1 MEDMYSSFVESL
13 MELPDLAYAWVTAQA
28 AARRVQ
34 RPMDATDEPA
44 RALQRRRG
52 NNGDGEPM
60 EADDASEENE
70 DPMAVEQQPL
80 SAPVP
85 DATAGALVPAQAVEG
100 SGEGAALLRR
110 SYARTLA
117 NEQEAFGVAV
127 TASRWRWVFLD
138 FEATGKAI
146 KYDEPIQLAFR
157 VLSAEEHQV
166 WYATPNVEI
175 SAGAHAIH
183 RISKEELELMEAEP
197 LVVVLNEV
205 VAWLTKVAGDLP
217 LAFVQHGRFDVQML
231 VACLQRYDIDP
242 SFLDDAP
249 VLDTLACAKDM
260 WHLTDLVDN
269 GYSLQKLYK
278 FVTGQPLEHAHDA
291 DVDVGATIVLAARL
305 FFSSGRDSADAF
317 LVQRSRRYAVP
328 VALAPA
334 APAEEDDFYATG
346 GLFDRMGAEG
356 LAVIAAARRE
366 GRVLTLD
373 QIFDL
378 AYAVP
383 AGRSYRNS
391 DVRRRLRAALDAIS
405 GATVRP
411 ADEYER
417 ARPHGARKFAQPG
430 WDFDL
435 PDDMGTNEQCAAAF
449 EARYAEYYRRTGF
462 NLRGTEARRINFKD
476 PVHRHIRRKWFRK
489 WRDLAGGDGRRPW
502 FLRTL
507 LTWKRMV
514 EVMTVVEGAEFGEW
528 LQAFDDECR
537 ELARAS
543 FCGMVPLT
551 CEHCASFSAAVEH
564 ARSGVR
570 GAPGP
575 ASIFRDRR
583 YVRFDTVAAAAS
595 GIRGG
600 EGLLPDHIKGT
611 PILRCWACHGCNGS
625 LTDLYDSANDVHQ
638 TLINAADASEASVD
652 HFGVTRAGPA

>member
-1 MEDMYSSFVESL
+1 METMWGDLLDSL
-13 MELPDLAYAWVTAQA
+13 LRAPDAAYAWVTAQA

-52 NNGDGEPM
+52 NNDGGEPM

-80 SAPVP
+80 AALVP
-85 DATAGALVPAQAVEG
+85 GATAGAIVPAQAVEG
-100 SGEGAALLRR
+100 SGEGAAPLLR

-117 NEQEAFGVAV
+117 NEQEAFGVAAA
-127 TASRWRWVFLD
+127 ASEWRLVVVD

-146 KYDEPIQLAFR
+146 KFDEPIQLAFR
-157 VLSAEEHQV
+157 VLGAEERQV
-166 WYATPNVEI
+166 WYADPNVEI

-197 LVVVLNEV
+197 LVDVLNEV
-205 VAWLTKVAGDLP
+205 VAWLTEVSGGRP

-231 VACLQRYDIDP
+231 VACLQRYNIDTA
-242 SFLDDAP
+242 FLDNVP

-260 WHLTDLVDN
+260 WRLTDLVDN
-269 GYSLQKLYK
+269 GYSLQKLHYM
-278 FVTGQPLEHAHDA
+278 VTRRQLENAHDA
-291 DVDVGATIVLAARL
+291 DVDVGATIGLAARL
-305 FFSSGRDSADAF
+305 FFSSDCDSADAF
-317 LVQRSRRYAVP
+317 LLRHARRYAVP

-334 APAEEDDFYATG
+334 AAAEEDFYAGG
-346 GLFDRMGAEG
+346 GLFDRMGPEG
-356 LAVIAAARRE
+356 FEVIAAARRE

-373 QIFDL
+373 QILDL
-378 AYAVP
+378 AYTVP
-383 AGRSYRNS
+383 ANRSYPHSNARQ
-391 DVRRRLRAALDAIS
+391 RLLAALDARS
-405 GATVRP
+405 GATVRA

-417 ARPHGARKFAQPG
+417 ARPHGAKKFAQPG

-435 PDDMGTNEQCAAAF
+435 PDDVGTNDECAAAF

-462 NLRGTEARRINFKD
+462 NLRATEARRINFKD

-489 WRDLAGGDGRRPW
+489 WKDLAGGDGRRPW

-507 LTWKRMV
+507 LKWNRMV

-528 LQAFDDECR
+528 LRAFDDECR

-543 FCGMVPLT
+543 SPTAPLT
-551 CEHCASFSAAVEH
+551 CEHCASFPAAVEH

-583 YVRFDTVAAAAS
+583 YVRFDTVAGAAS

-600 EGLLPDHIKGT
+600 EGLVPDHIKGT
-611 PILRCWACHGCNGS
+611 PILRCWACHGCNTQ

-638 TLINAADASEASVD
+638 TLTNAADASEASVD

>member
-1 MEDMYSSFVESL
+1 MYSSFVEGL
-13 MELPDLAYAWVTAQA
+13 LNLPDLAYACVTAQA
-28 AARRVQ
+28 AARRAD
-34 RPMDATDEPA
+34 RPTDETDEPP

-52 NNGDGEPM
+52 NNDGEPM

-70 DPMAVEQQPL
+70 DPMAVEQRPL
-80 SAPVP
+80 AAPVP
-85 DATAGALVPAQAVEG
+85 GATAGAIVPAQAVEG
-100 SGEGAALLRR
+100 SGEGAAPRLR

-117 NEQEAFGVAV
+117 NEQEAFGVAAA
-127 TASRWRWVFLD
+127 ASEWRLVVVD

-146 KYDEPIQLAFR
+146 KFDEPIQLAFR
-157 VLSAEEHQV
+157 VLGAEERQV
-166 WYATPNVEI
+166 WYAVPNVEI

-197 LVVVLNEV
+197 LVNVLNEV
-205 VAWLTKVAGDLP
+205 VAWLTEVSGGRP

-231 VACLQRYDIDP
+231 VACLQRYSIDTT
-242 SFLDDAP
+242 FLDNVP

-260 WHLTDLVDN
+260 WHLTDLIDN

-278 FVTGQPLEHAHDA
+278 FVTRQPLEGAHDA

-305 FFSSGRDSADAF
+305 FSSSDCDSADAF
-317 LVQRSRRYAVP
+317 LTQYARRYAVP
-328 VALAPA
+328 VALAPVA
-334 APAEEDDFYATG
+334 AAEEDDFYATG
-346 GLFDRMGAEG
+346 GLFDRMGPEG
-356 LAVIAAARRE
+356 FEVIAAARRE

-383 AGRSYRNS
+383 ANRSFEHSNARQ
-391 DVRRRLRAALDAIS
+391 RLRAALDARS

-411 ADEYER
+411 VDEYER
-417 ARPHGARKFAQPG
+417 ARPHGAKKFAQPG

-435 PDDMGTNEQCAAAF
+435 PDDKGTNEECAAAF
-449 EARYAEYYRRTGF
+449 EARYAEYYQRTGF
-462 NLRGTEARRINFKD
+462 YLRGTEARRINFKD

-489 WRDLAGGDGRRPW
+489 WKELAGGDGRRPW

-507 LTWKRMV
+507 LKWNRMV

-528 LQAFDDECR
+528 LREFDEECR

-543 FCGMVPLT
+543 SPTAPLN
-551 CEHCASFSAAVEH
+551 CEHCASFPAAVEH

-611 PILRCWACHGCNGS
+611 PILRCWACPDCNGQ
-625 LTDLYDSANDVHQ
+625 LTDLYDSAYDVHQ
-638 TLINAADASEASVD
+638 TLTNAADASEASVD

>member
-1 MEDMYSSFVESL
+1 MESTWGDWVESL
-13 MELPDLAYAWVTAQA
+13 LSLPDTAYAYVTAEA
-28 AARRVQ
+28 AARRAD
-34 RPMDATDEPA
+34 RPTDETDEPP

-52 NNGDGEPM
+52 NNDGEPM

-70 DPMAVEQQPL
+70 DPMAVEQRPL
-80 SAPVP
+80 AAPVP
-85 DATAGALVPAQAVEG
+85 GATAGAIVPAQAVEG
-100 SGEGAALLRR
+100 SGEGAAPRLR

-117 NEQEAFGVAV
+117 NEQEAFGVAAA
-127 TASRWRWVFLD
+127 ASEWRLVVVD

-146 KYDEPIQLAFR
+146 KFDEPIQLAFR
-157 VLSAEEHQV
+157 VLGAEEHQV
-166 WYATPNVEI
+166 WYAFPNVEI

-183 RISKEELELMEAEP
+183 HISKEELELMEAEP

-242 SFLDDAP
+242 SFLDNVP

-260 WHLTDLVDN
+260 WRLTDLVDN
-269 GYSLQKLYK
+269 GYSLQKLHYM
-278 FVTGQPLEHAHDA
+278 VTRQQLENAHDA
-291 DVDVGATIVLAARL
+291 EVDVGATTGLAARL
-305 FFSSGRDSADAF
+305 FFSSGCDSADAF
-317 LVQRSRRYAVP
+317 LVQRARRYAVP

-334 APAEEDDFYATG
+334 APAEEDDFYAGG
-346 GLFDRMGAEG
+346 GLFERMGPEG
-356 LAVIAAARRE
+356 FEVIAAARRE

-373 QIFDL
+373 EIFDL
-378 AYAVP
+378 AYTVP
-383 AGRSYRNS
+383 ANRSYPHSNARQ
-391 DVRRRLRAALDAIS
+391 RLLAALDARS

-411 ADEYER
+411 ADAYER
-417 ARPHGARKFAQPG
+417 ARPYGAEKFAQPG

-435 PDDMGTNEQCAAAF
+435 PDDKGTDEECAAAF
-449 EARYAEYYRRTGF
+449 EARYAEYYERTRF
-462 NLRGTEARRINFKD
+462 NLRATEARRIDFKN

-489 WRDLAGGDGRRPW
+489 WKELAGGDGRRPW

-507 LTWKRMV
+507 LKWKRMV
-514 EVMTVVEGAEFGEW
+514 EVMTVVEGADFGEW

-543 FCGMVPLT
+543 SPTAPLN
-551 CEHCASFSAAVEH
+551 CEHCASFPAAVEH

-600 EGLLPDHIKGT
+600 ESLVPDHIKGT
-611 PILRCWACHGCNGS
+611 PILRCWACHGCNSS
-625 LTDLYDSANDVHQ
+625 LTDLYDSAYEVHQ
-638 TLINAADASEASVD
+638 TLINAADASAASVD

>member
-1 MEDMYSSFVESL
+1 MESL
-13 MELPDLAYAWVTAQA
+13 LSLPDTAYAYVTAEA
-28 AARRVQ
+28 AARRAD
-34 RPMDATDEPA
+34 RPTDETDEPP
-44 RALQRRRG
+44 RPVQRRRG
-52 NNGDGEPM
+52 NNDGGEPM
-60 EADDASEENE
+60 EADDTPEEN
-70 DPMAVEQQPL
+70 DDAMADDQHSLAGAMQGV
-80 SAPVP
+80 
-85 DATAGALVPAQAVEG
+85 TAGALVPAQAVEG
-100 SGEGAALLRR
+100 SGEGAAPLLR

-117 NEQEAFGVAV
+117 NEQEAFGVAAA
-127 TASRWRWVFLD
+127 ASEWRLVVVD

-146 KYDEPIQLAFR
+146 KFDEPIQLAFR
-157 VLSAEEHQV
+157 VLGAEEHQV
-166 WYATPNVEI
+166 WYAVPNVEI

-231 VACLQRYDIDP
+231 VACLQRYNIDAA
-242 SFLDDAP
+242 FLDNVP
-249 VLDTLACAKDM
+249 ILDTLACAKDM

-278 FVTGQPLEHAHDA
+278 FVTRQPLEGAHDA

-305 FFSSGRDSADAF
+305 FFSSDCDSADAF
-317 LVQRSRRYAVP
+317 LTQYARRYAVP

-334 APAEEDDFYATG
+334 AAAEEDDVYASG
-346 GLFDRMGAEG
+346 NIFERMGPEG
-356 LAVIAAARRE
+356 LKVLAAMRRA
-366 GRVLTLD
+366 GREPTLEELY
-373 QIFDL
+373 DL

-383 AGRSYRNS
+383 AGRSYEHS
-391 DVRRRLRAALDAIS
+391 DARRRLQAALDARS
-405 GATVRP
+405 GAIVRP

-417 ARPHGARKFAQPG
+417 ARPHGATKFAQPG

-435 PDDMGTNEQCAAAF
+435 PDDEGTNEQCAAAF
-449 EARYAEYYRRTGF
+449 EARYAEYHRRTRF
-462 NLRGTEARRINFKD
+462 NLRATEARRIDFKN
-476 PVHRHIRRKWFRK
+476 PVHRYIRRKWFRK
-489 WRDLAGGDGRRPW
+489 WKELAGGDGRRPW

-507 LTWKRMV
+507 LKWNRMV
-514 EVMTVVEGAEFGEW
+514 EVMTVVEGPEFGDW
-528 LQAFDDECR
+528 LRRFDKECR

-543 FCGMVPLT
+543 SPTAPLT
-551 CEHCASFSAAVEH
+551 CEHCASFPAAVEH

-570 GAPGP
+570 GVPGP

-583 YVRFDTVAAAAS
+583 YVRFDTVAGAAS

-600 EGLLPDHIKGT
+600 EGLEPDHIKGT
-611 PILRCWACHGCNGS
+611 PILRCWACNSCNTQ
-625 LTDLYDSANDVHQ
+625 LTDLYDSASEVHQ

>member
-100 SGEGAALLRR
+100 SGEGAAPLLR

-117 NEQEAFGVAV
+117 NEQEAFGVAAA
-127 TASRWRWVFLD
+127 ASEWRLVVVD

-146 KYDEPIQLAFR
+146 KFDEPIQLAFR
-157 VLSAEEHQV
+157 VLGAEEHQV
-166 WYATPNVEI
+166 WYAVPTVEI

-205 VAWLTKVAGDLP
+205 VAWLTEVAGDLP

-231 VACLQRYDIDP
+231 VACLQRYNIDTT
-242 SFLDDAP
+242 FLDNVP
-249 VLDTLACAKDM
+249 ILDTLACAKDM
-260 WHLTDLVDN
+260 WHLTDLIDN

-278 FVTGQPLEHAHDA
+278 FVTREPLEGAHDA

-305 FFSSGRDSADAF
+305 FFSSGCDSADAF
-317 LVQRSRRYAVP
+317 LVQHARRYAVP

-334 APAEEDDFYATG
+334 AAAEEDDFYATG
-346 GLFDRMGAEG
+346 GLFDRMGPEG
-356 LAVIAAARRE
+356 LEVIAAARRE
-366 GRVLTLD
+366 GRVLTLA
-373 QIFDL
+373 QIFAL
-378 AYAVP
+378 GYTVP
-383 AGRSYRNS
+383 ANRSYGHS
-391 DVRRRLRAALDAIS
+391 DARRRLRAALDAIS

-476 PVHRHIRRKWFRK
+476 PVHRHIRRK
-489 WRDLAGGDGRRPW
+489 
-502 FLRTL
+502 
-507 LTWKRMV
+507 
-514 EVMTVVEGAEFGEW
+514 
-528 LQAFDDECR
+528 
-537 ELARAS
+537 
-543 FCGMVPLT
+543 
-551 CEHCASFSAAVEH
+551 
-564 ARSGVR
+564 
-570 GAPGP
+570 
-575 ASIFRDRR
+575 
-583 YVRFDTVAAAAS
+583 
-595 GIRGG
+595 
-600 EGLLPDHIKGT
+600 
-611 PILRCWACHGCNGS
+611 
-625 LTDLYDSANDVHQ
+625 
-638 TLINAADASEASVD
+638 
-652 HFGVTRAGPA
+652 

>member
-1 MEDMYSSFVESL
+1 METMWGHLLESL
-13 MELPDLAYAWVTAQA
+13 LGAPDTAYAWITAQA
-28 AARRVQ
+28 AARRAQ
-34 RPMDATDEPA
+34 RPTDETDEPP

-52 NNGDGEPM
+52 NNDVDDSM
-60 EADDASEENE
+60 EADDAPEER
-70 DPMAVEQQPL
+70 DDAMADDQQP
-80 SAPVP
+80 P
-85 DATAGALVPAQAVEG
+85 AGAMQGVTVGPLVPAQAVEG
-100 SGEGAALLRR
+100 SGEGAAPLLR
-110 SYARTLA
+110 SYARTL
-117 NEQEAFGVAV
+117 EREKEDFGVAV
-127 TASRWRWVFLD
+127 TASAFRWILLD

-146 KYDEPIQLAFR
+146 KFDEPIQLAFR
-157 VLSAEEHQV
+157 VLGAEERQV
-166 WYATPNVEI
+166 WYAVPNVEI

-197 LVVVLNEV
+197 LVNVLNEV
-205 VAWLTKVAGDLP
+205 VAWLTEVSGGRP

-231 VACLQRYDIDP
+231 VACLQRYSIDTT
-242 SFLDDAP
+242 FLDNVP

-260 WHLTDLVDN
+260 WHLTDLIDN

-278 FVTGQPLEHAHDA
+278 FVTRQPLEGAHDA

-305 FFSSGRDSADAF
+305 FSSSDCDSADAF
-317 LVQRSRRYAVP
+317 LTQYARRYAVP

-334 APAEEDDFYATG
+334 APAEEDDFYAG
-346 GLFDRMGAEG
+346 GDLWERMGPEG
-356 LAVIAAARRE
+356 FEVIAAARRE

-373 QIFDL
+373 QILDL
-378 AYAVP
+378 AYTVP
-383 AGRSYRNS
+383 ANRSYEHSNARQ
-391 DVRRRLRAALDAIS
+391 RLRAALDARS

-417 ARPHGARKFAQPG
+417 ARPHGAKKFAQPG

-435 PDDMGTNEQCAAAF
+435 PDDEGTDEECAAAF
-449 EARYAEYYRRTGF
+449 EARYAEYHRRTRF
-462 NLRGTEARRINFKD
+462 NLRATEARRIDFKN

-507 LTWKRMV
+507 LKWNRMV
-514 EVMTVVEGAEFGEW
+514 EVMTVVEGVAFGEW
-528 LQAFDDECR
+528 LREFDEECR

-543 FCGMVPLT
+543 SPTAPLT
-551 CEHCASFSAAVEH
+551 CEHCASFPAAVEH

-600 EGLLPDHIKGT
+600 EGLVPDHIKGT
-611 PILRCWACHGCNGS
+611 PILRCWACHGCNGQ
-625 LTDLYDSANDVHQ
+625 LTDLYDSAYDVHQ